1 VAIVQVEKRFGPA
14 RKRIHEGMIAFNS
27 AIVGYS
33 RTKTFAVSVRDGDE
47 IVGGAV
53 GMVRREWLFIDELW
67 LDERYRGKDFGSQ
80 VMDAAE
86 HHGRALGAK
95 AVYLDTFSF
104 QARPFYEKRG
114 YRVFGE
120 LENYPPG
127 HSRYWLT
134 KTL

>member
-1 VAIVQVEKRFGPA
+1 MAEVQIEKRYGPTK
-14 RKRIHEGMIAFNS
+14 KRIHEGIIAFNS
-27 AIVGYS
+27 AVTGYQ

-67 LDERYRGKDFGSQ
+67 LDERYRGKGFGSQ
-80 VMDAAE
+80 VMDSAE
-86 HHGRALGAK
+86 DHGRALGAK

-127 HSRYWLT
+127 YTRYWLS
-134 KTL
+134 KSL